1 MTACAQLADA
11 LLRDAPGVRI
21 LTTSRESLRIHGEV
35 VWAVPPLT
43 AEDAAA
49 LLTREALAAGAS
61 AFTRNEL
68 DLIRDLC
75 VSLEGIPLAV
85 QLAAARVPALG
96 IAQVAELL
104 DDRLGFLAG
113 GSRVDPPRHRT
124 LRAAL
129 DWSFQLLNPT
139 EQRVMARLA
148 TFAGGWNLEAARD
161 VCAHG
166 GISHNAVMEAL
177 EGLIEKSVVGVEDS
191 SGDRRYRFLETVR
204 EYATERL
211 EAGSEVAATRD
222 RHAAYFLAL
231 SQVGASTRLGIRYPG
246 DPVRL
251 RLEHANLRA
260 ALRWLLD
267 TGRFDDGLSMCQAL
281 SGFWLSQGFLLEGE
295 SWFARFLD
303 RPDGSLSS
311 EVAAGLYS
319 WGRLSEYAGDLDRAL
334 ERFQRSRSV
343 SSDLEDLTVW
353 ARACCGLGDLA
364 LHHNDYAQAMDHFTA
379 AAEAAHRIDSTPEE
393 AQALLGLGR
402 VTSLMGDS
410 QLSRQWMERALT
422 LLRQLGDRW
431 GVAYVLNEWGQQAR
445 RDGELDRA
453 RTLLEEC
460 HVLWRQ
466 SGTRM
471 GERAAIMN
479 LALVSLELGAVRRAA
494 ELALDSLE
502 LTQEIGDD
510 ASTTPVRCIEI
521 GAQTLGALGA
531 QTTAVL
537 LTAAATQ
544 RRETLGAPRPAIE
557 QPEISRLLEGVRKG
571 LDGPAFEAAW
581 ASGLALPI
589 NLAIDLAVTELTSD
603 LRAP

>member
-1 MTACAQLADA
+1 
-11 LLRDAPGVRI
+11 
-21 LTTSRESLRIHGEV
+21 
-35 VWAVPPLT
+35 
-43 AEDAAA
+43 
-49 LLTREALAAGAS
+49 
-61 AFTRNEL
+61 
-68 DLIRDLC
+68 
-75 VSLEGIPLAV
+75 
-85 QLAAARVPALG
+85 
-96 IAQVAELL
+96 
-104 DDRLGFLAG
+104 
-113 GSRVDPPRHRT
+113 
-124 LRAAL
+124 
-129 DWSFQLLNPT
+129 
-139 EQRVMARLA
+139 MARLA

-231 SQVGASTRLGIRYPG
+231 SQVGASTRFGIRYPG

-303 RPDGSLSS
+303 RPDGSPSS

-479 LALVSLELGAVRRAA
+479 LALVSLERVRSAA
-494 ELALDSLE
+494 RQSWRS
-502 LTQEIGDD
+502 T
-510 ASTTPVRCIEI
+510 AS
-521 GAQTLGALGA
+521 
-531 QTTAVL
+531 
-537 LTAAATQ
+537 
-544 RRETLGAPRPAIE
+544 
-557 QPEISRLLEGVRKG
+557 S
-571 LDGPAFEAAW
+571 
-581 ASGLALPI
+581 
-589 NLAIDLAVTELTSD
+589 
-603 LRAP
+603 